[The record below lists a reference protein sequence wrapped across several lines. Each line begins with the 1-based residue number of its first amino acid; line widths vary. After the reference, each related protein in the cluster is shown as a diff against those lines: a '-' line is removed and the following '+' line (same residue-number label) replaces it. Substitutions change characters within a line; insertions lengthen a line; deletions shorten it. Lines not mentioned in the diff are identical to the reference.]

1 MAATD
6 VTKVQTSD
14 ELAAH
19 AEVALNLARSRPEH
33 RQALLY
39 AAWRLACR
47 AADLAEL
54 EARRES

>member
-1 MAATD
+1 MATQSITD
-6 VTKVQTSD
+6 VLNSD

-47 AADLAEL
+47 AADLAEV
-54 EARRES
+54 EAQRES